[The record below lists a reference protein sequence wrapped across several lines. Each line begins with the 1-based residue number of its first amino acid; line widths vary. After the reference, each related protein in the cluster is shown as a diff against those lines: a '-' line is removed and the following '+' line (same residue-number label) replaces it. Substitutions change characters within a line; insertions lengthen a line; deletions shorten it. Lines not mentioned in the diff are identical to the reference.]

1 MNNKITLAVLSTAL
15 LLLSGCAT
23 MNEDECR
30 SADWYSVGFEDG
42 AHGRAINYI
51 GNHREACAE
60 YGISPEA
67 GRYQDG
73 WNEGIRRYCTPRNGY
88 QAGMSGRSSAA
99 QCPADMAREFAAAYR
114 YGKQIYLLNRDIS
127 AIDHDMRA
135 QQSELEKVQ
144 QELAQIEKQMMGAS
158 RRDREQDR
166 MHLRLRQLY
175 RQEADLQAQL
185 AALDRANRRKKDE
198 PEKGRDKEKERDK
211 DKGRDKEK
219 ERDKDRDHDK
229 EKQRDKDNG
238 RDKERKKDNGHDNGN
253 NRDNDK
259 RKFAFAPNDRSNNKT
274 RKQLEKE
281 LAAVRR
287 AIRSLEGQLGRR
299 ERQQN
304 NWELLQRSR
313 QLSQREGQLTAQ
325 LEMLHRE
332 RMDLEREVDWLKRR
346 APY

>member
-1 MNNKITLAVLSTAL
+1 MNKKITLAAVL
-15 LLLSGCAT
+15 LLLAGCAT

-60 YGISPEA
+60 YGISPQA

-88 QAGMSGRSSAA
+88 QAGMSGRSSAV
-99 QCPADMAREFAAAYR
+99 QCPSDMAREFAAAYR

-158 RRDREQDR
+158 RHDREQER
-166 MHLRLRQLY
+166 MHVRLRQLY

-198 PEKGRDKEKERDK
+198 PEKGRDK

-219 ERDKDRDHDK
+219 ERDKDQERDK

-238 RDKERKKDNGHDNGN
+238 RDKEREKDNGRDNGN
-253 NRDNDK
+253 QRDNDK
-259 RKFAFAPNDRSNNKT
+259 RKFAYAPNDRSNNKT

-287 AIRSLEGQLGRR
+287 EIHSLEVQLGRR
-299 ERQQN
+299 ERQQS

-313 QLSQREGQLTAQ
+313 QLSLREGQLTAQ

-332 RMDLEREVDWLKRR
+332 RMDLEREIDWLKRR

>member
-1 MNNKITLAVLSTAL
+1 MNKKITLAAVL
-15 LLLSGCAT
+15 LLLAGCAT

-60 YGISPEA
+60 YGISPRA
-67 GRYQDG
+67 DHYQDG

-88 QAGMSGRSSAA
+88 QAGMSGRSYGA
-99 QCPADMAREFAAAYR
+99 QCPADLAREFSAAYQ
-114 YGKQIYLLNRDIS
+114 YGKRIYLLNRDIS

-135 QQSELEKVQ
+135 QQTELEQVQ
-144 QELAQIEKQMMGAS
+144 QELARIEKQLMGVS
-158 RRDREQDR
+158 TRDREQDR
-166 MHLRLRQLY
+166 MHVRLRQLY

-185 AALDRANRRKKDE
+185 AALDRADRRKKDE
-198 PEKGRDKEKERDK
+198 PEKGRDKEKQR
-211 DKGRDKEK
+211 
-219 ERDKDRDHDK
+219 DRDQGRDK
-229 EKQRDKDNG
+229 EKQRDRDNGRDREREKDNG
-238 RDKERKKDNGHDNGN
+238 RDNGD

-259 RKFAFAPNDRSNNKT
+259 RKFDFAPNNHSNKRT

-281 LAAVRR
+281 LVAVRR
-287 AIRSLEGQLGRR
+287 EIHSLEVQLDRR

-313 QLSQREGQLTAQ
+313 QLSLREGQLLAQ

-332 RMDLEREVDWLKRR
+332 RMDLEREVDWLMNH